1 MAVDT
6 AFSDSDLLT
15 LTVTRLDESFTEN
28 ARVAAAL
35 RASER
40 QHRELFER
48 TPLPMFAYDRDS
60 LQIIAVSDAATATYG
75 YSREELLAM
84 TINDIVPAEDV
95 PVFLGHLDG
104 TRGPQRL
111 GDTLQRRWRH
121 QYKNGKVIDVEIH
134 SDDLTLGGRDCRIA
148 VCQDVTERNVVA
160 AELARVRAEAES
172 RSKLRSRLLSNLSHE
187 VCTPMNGVLGM
198 NEALL
203 LTDMTREQRGYAE
216 QIANSATAMLTII
229 HELLDIAQIETGHV
243 QLDVSDFGLH
253 ETIEQA
259 CAIVRLEAVAKRLD
273 LDLVIDP
280 QVPPHMCGDA
290 RRLRKVLVHLLSN
303 AVKFT
308 DEGAIEVHVSVRRER
323 GAAMLVVEVSDSGIG
338 IDTAVLESMFSPF
351 VQTDS
356 SMTRQYQGAG
366 LGLAI
371 ARAFTEL
378 MGGAIG
384 ATSQTGVGST
394 FRLQIPFER
403 LDTGQPAPTG
413 EVVALGAR
421 SRRSGPHA
429 RALKSVPGNRVIPTP
444 VVA

>member
-1 MAVDT
+1 MT
-6 AFSDSDLLT
+6 FSDSDLLT
-15 LTVTRLDESFTEN
+15 LTVTRLDQSFTEN

-60 LQIIAVSDAATATYG
+60 LRIIAVSDAATTTYG
-75 YSREELLAM
+75 YSREEFLAM

-95 PVFLGHLDG
+95 PLFLGHLDG

-111 GDTLQRRWRH
+111 GDTPQRRWCH
-121 QYKNGKVIDVEIH
+121 QYKDGRVVDVEVH

-160 AELARVRAEAES
+160 AELARVRTEAES

-203 LTDMTREQRGYAE
+203 ETDLTREQRSYAE
-216 QIANSATAMLTII
+216 QISHSATAMLAII

-243 QLDVSDFGLH
+243 QLEISDFDLR
-253 ETIEQA
+253 ETIERA
-259 CAIVRLEAVAKRLD
+259 CAILRLEAVAKRLD
-273 LDLVIDP
+273 LDLLIDP
-280 QVPPHMCGDA
+280 QVPPQMRGDA

-308 DEGAIEVHVSVRRER
+308 DQGAIDVQVSVRRDR
-323 GAAMLVVEVSDSGIG
+323 GPAVLVIEVRDSGIG
-338 IDTAVLESMFSPF
+338 IDAAILESMFSPF

-356 SMTRQYQGAG
+356 SMTREYEGAG

-378 MGGAIG
+378 MGGTIS
-384 ATSQTGVGST
+384 ATSEKGVGST
-394 FRLQIPFER
+394 FRLQIPCEQ
-403 LDTGQPAPTG
+403 LDAAQQAPPAD
-413 EVVALGAR
+413 VVALSSRLRPGAR
-421 SRRSGPHA
+421 EREVNNAPSHTRRVHA
-429 RALKSVPGNRVIPTP
+429 RAR
-444 VVA
+444 

>member
-6 AFSDSDLLT
+6 AFSEADLLT
-15 LTVTRLDESFTEN
+15 LTVTRLDQSFTEN

-48 TPLPMFAYDRDS
+48 TPLPMFAYDRES
-60 LQIIAVSDAATATYG
+60 LRIVAVSDAAAATYG
-75 YSREELLAM
+75 YSREEFLAM
-84 TINDIVPAEDV
+84 TINDILPAEDV

-104 TRGPQRL
+104 SRGPQRL
-111 GDTLQRRWRH
+111 GDAPERRWRH
-121 QYKNGKVIDVEIH
+121 QYKNGEVVDVEIH
-134 SDDLTLGGRDCRIA
+134 SDDVTLAGRDCRIA

-160 AELARVRAEAES
+160 RELARVRAESES

-203 LTDMTREQRGYAE
+203 ETDLTREQRGYAE
-216 QIANSATAMLTII
+216 QIAHSATAMVAIL
-229 HELLDIAQIETGHV
+229 HELLDIAQIETGRV
-243 QLDVSDFGLH
+243 ELDIDEFGLH

-280 QVPPHMCGDA
+280 RVPPQTRGDA

-308 DEGAIEVHVSVRRER
+308 DEGAIDVHVSLRHDR
-323 GAAMLVVEVSDSGIG
+323 GAAALVIEVRDSGIG
-338 IDTAVLESMFSPF
+338 IDAALLESMFSPF

-356 SMTRQYQGAG
+356 SMTREYQGAG

-378 MGGAIG
+378 MGGTIG
-384 ATSQTGVGST
+384 ATSEKGVGST
-394 FRLQIPFER
+394 FRLQIPCEQ
-403 LDTGQPAPTG
+403 LDSARQAPPAD
-413 EVVALGAR
+413 VVALSSRLRPGAR
-421 SRRSGPHA
+421 EREVNNAPSHTRRVHA
-429 RALKSVPGNRVIPTP
+429 RAR
-444 VVA
+444 